1 MSDAV
6 NLSTEPLELQTF
18 PVNLRKHVD
27 PRAPLPLRD
36 MGAKGIAPGL
46 APHELVMILYQ
57 LQFDDQ
63 VKDAAQKTFKELPDE
78 LAMVAAQ
85 AELPAPV
92 LDFCARRWLSHRGRL
107 ERLLRNPA
115 LDDQTV
121 AFIAGKGDD
130 HIAEVVA
137 ENQNRLTRTPEIIAQ
152 LYNNPKAHQSTLDRV
167 LEFAHRQGVSFEGLP
182 ALQKALEA
190 NLLDAKLQNQR
201 GQDKK
206 ASDAATARLLQE
218 SVAKAELEEEQ
229 GITADEIEERMD
241 LFKAILEEGG
251 GDEAQAEEAKQAVSR
266 QTAILAMGISEKVR
280 LATLGSREDRAILIR
295 DPNRLVHMS
304 ALLSPKSQ
312 PRDLKSYA
320 GNKNLPDTVINYIST
335 KRELM
340 RDYTIILALV
350 NNPKLSLA
358 TGTRLLVHLRTNDL
372 RPLSRNRNVSP
383 QLAKQAKALLNK
395 RTSGRGGG

>member
-1 MSDAV
+1 
-6 NLSTEPLELQTF
+6 
-18 PVNLRKHVD
+18 
-27 PRAPLPLRD
+27 

-46 APHELVMILYQ
+46 APHELVMVLYQ
-57 LQFDDQ
+57 LQFDDE
-63 VKDAAQKTFKELPDE
+63 VKQTAQQTFKELPDE
-78 LAMVAAQ
+78 LALAAAG

-92 LDFCARRWLSHRGRL
+92 LDFCARRWLSKRDRL

-121 AFIAGKGDD
+121 AFLAGKGDD

-137 ENQNRLTRTPEIIAQ
+137 ENQSRLIRTPLIIAQ
-152 LYNNPKAHQSTLDRV
+152 LYTNPKAHQSTLDRV
-167 LEFAHRQGVSFEGLP
+167 LEFAHRQGVSFEGIP

-206 ASDAATARLLQE
+206 VDDQAASRLLQE

-241 LFKAILEEGG
+241 LFKSILEEGG
-251 GDEAQAEEAKQAVSR
+251 GDQNQAEEAKQAVSR
-266 QTAILAMGISEKVR
+266 QTAIMAMGISEKVR

-295 DPNRLVHMS
+295 DPNRLVHMA
-304 ALLSPKSQ
+304 ALMSPKSQ

-340 RDYTIILALV
+340 RDYTIVLALV

-395 RTSGRGGG
+395 RTSGRKR